1 MISYRVQPIDLHAH
15 QFEVTLTVP
24 APATEQQ
31 LSLPVWIPGSYLV
44 REFARHL
51 SQLAARQ
58 GTRPVAL
65 EQLGKTTWRARCSG
79 RSPLVVSYRVYAFDN
94 SVRTAWLDAQRGFFN
109 GTSLCLRVHGR
120 EDEPHRLQ
128 LAGLPRG
135 WAVATAMQ
143 PVDGKALAYECASYD
158 ELIDHPV
165 ELGPF
170 WRGDFTVRGVPH
182 AFVVAG
188 AWPGLD
194 AERLLAD
201 ARKICEAQMTFWHGR
216 GKPPF
221 DRYVFML
228 NAVDDGYGGLE
239 HRASTALIASR
250 RDLPRKS
257 AGWQPGDG
265 YITLLGLISHEY
277 FHTWNVKRLKP
288 SEFAPYDL
296 TRENP
301 TRLLWFFE
309 GLTSYYDDL
318 LLRRAGLIDDARY
331 LQLLG
336 KTASQVLA
344 TPGRRVQSVA
354 EASFDA
360 WTKYYRPDE
369 NTANAT
375 VSYYTK
381 GALVGLCFD
390 LTLRAAGGSLD
401 GAMRSLWAL
410 KRPITEADIRAAFV
424 AEAGRP
430 LDDEFAA
437 WVHGRDELP
446 LEQLLAAVGVS
457 WQVQKA
463 TPGQALGLR
472 TSESAGSL
480 KVQAVMRA
488 SVAER
493 TGLAAG
499 DELIAIDGWRLRKA
513 DDLGVLWQ
521 AGRASTWLVARD
533 QRLLTLHSPADAAA
547 GSGAINLGWQADAT
561 AEHRAAARAW
571 LDGR

>member
-1 MISYRVQPIDLHAH
+1 MISYRVRPVDLHAH

-24 APATEQQ
+24 APAAEQV
-31 LSLPVWIPGSYLV
+31 LSLPVWIPGSYMV

-51 SQLAARQ
+51 SQLTARQ
-58 GTRPVAL
+58 GGQPVAL
-65 EQLGKTTWRARCSG
+65 EQIDKTTWLARCSG
-79 RSPLVVSYRVYAFDN
+79 RSPLVVSCRVYAFDN

-128 LAGLPRG
+128 LTGLPRG
-135 WAVATAMQ
+135 WAVATAMR
-143 PVDGKALAYECASYD
+143 PVDGKALAYECADYD

-170 WRGDFTVRGVPH
+170 WRGDFSVRGVPH

-194 AERLLAD
+194 GERLLSD
-201 ARKICEAQMTFWHGR
+201 AKKICEAQMAFWHGR

-221 DRYVFML
+221 ERYVFML

-250 RDLPRKS
+250 RDLPRNTP
-257 AGWQPGDG
+257 GWQPGDG

-309 GLTSYYDDL
+309 GFTSYYDDL

-336 KTASQVLA
+336 KTASQVWA

-401 GAMRSLWAL
+401 GAMRRLWAL
-410 KRPITEADIRAAFV
+410 RRPITEADIRAAFA

-430 LDDEFAA
+430 LDGEFAA

-446 LEQLLAAVGVS
+446 LETLLAGVGVS

-463 TPGQALGLR
+463 TPGQALG
-472 TSESAGSL
+472 
-480 KVQAVMRA
+480 
-488 SVAER
+488 
-493 TGLAAG
+493 
-499 DELIAIDGWRLRKA
+499 
-513 DDLGVLWQ
+513 
-521 AGRASTWLVARD
+521 ARV
-533 QRLLTLHSPADAAA
+533 
-547 GSGAINLGWQADAT
+547 
-561 AEHRAAARAW
+561 
-571 LDGR
+571 